1 MKTLVFAQLA
11 LYATLLIG
19 SSSACEDDNA
29 LLADVGAQMG
39 ITTCT
44 PELCTGKYQKIAR
57 PFCKVTCNT
66 CDVDFTAECADDVD
80 GMVELFGLMGVK
92 RCRAKYC
99 TNFDVTNS
107 LPFDQTRSTYAKV
120 LTLYCMDFCG
130 MCGEFAGQEI
140 SWAHLKGKSSEHPL
154 SLRDKVISV
163 SEAGLSLCRGTI
175 LIKSRRTSCEMRPF
189 ECRLSKL
196 LARFLI

>member
-140 SWAHLKGKSSEHPL
+140 SWAHLKGEDGHMHWVRQSALAAEDTTSTSETIP
-154 SLRDKVISV
+154 
-163 SEAGLSLCRGTI
+163 EAATPVLAI
-175 LIKSRRTSCEMRPF
+175 LPPPT
-189 ECRLSKL
+189 
-196 LARFLI
+196 